1 MVRLQKALFLVIDRL
16 SRQQKQAA
24 LLAVDMALAPVAI
37 LLSAMVVYHLL
48 PVSAA
53 VARVSPLL
61 ILSIGV
67 AGLAS
72 VLLGMPQVQLKSYES
87 RAILRTGV
95 LALVVACGTAMLAVP
110 AGAYHPP
117 SGLILFGLIYFLLLV
132 AARVV
137 LLHLL
142 VWALR
147 LGVPQ
152 RRVLIYGAGRT
163 GAQLAAA
170 LQGHEKIVP
179 VALVDDDPAK
189 HGLLLGGLRIHPAC
203 GIPELAGV
211 LGIDRVILAMPSLS
225 APKQQRI
232 ARSLQ
237 DAGLAVMSVPSF
249 AQLLGEETLV
259 DALTPLPPAQ
269 FLGRRQLDET
279 LHPGAPA
286 YAGRVVMV
294 SGAGGSVGSELCR
307 QLISCAP
314 TRIVLLEQSE
324 IALYDIARE
333 LDELAA
339 GTGVAI
345 DKVLGSV
352 TDARLVREVM
362 EEHAVQVVLH
372 AAAYKHVP
380 LVEANPIAGIVNN
393 VLGTQTLAEAAAA
406 IGAERF
412 VLVSTDKAV
421 RPANVM
427 GATKRLAE
435 RVVQDIA
442 RRSGH
447 MAFAIVRF
455 GNVLG
460 SSGSVVPLFRHQIAR
475 GGPVTLTHPDVT
487 RYFMTIAEAARL
499 VLLAG
504 SLERPGSEAAADA
517 YVLDM
522 GRPVRIRDLA
532 EEMIAAAGY
541 TLRDAARPDGDIEIV
556 VTGLRPGEKLHEE
569 LLIDGSLCPTAHPRI
584 LRAVESGLAAGSP
597 LAPGLRALRAA
608 CAQGDRDAALSA
620 LHDLVEDRGDALAL
634 VAAQ

>member
-1 MVRLQKALFLVIDRL
+1 MVRLQKALFSVIDRL
-16 SRQQKQAA
+16 SRRQKQAA
-24 LLAVDMALAPVAI
+24 LLAVDMVLAPVAM

-48 PVSAA
+48 PVGAA
-53 VARVSPLL
+53 AARVSPLL
-61 ILSIGV
+61 LAGFVI

-72 VLLGMPQVQLKSYES
+72 GALGMPQVQLKSYET

-95 LALVVACGTAMLAVP
+95 LALLVGGGTALLAAP
-110 AGAYHPP
+110 SGGDHPP
-117 SGLILFGLIYFLLLV
+117 SWLILFGLIYFLLLV
-132 AARVV
+132 AARVL

-152 RRVLIYGAGRT
+152 RRVLIYGAGKT

-170 LQGHEKIVP
+170 LQGHEKIIP

-189 HGLLLGGLRIHPAC
+189 HGLMLGGLHVHPAC
-203 GIPELAGV
+203 GIAELAGV

-225 APKQQRI
+225 APRQQRI

-237 DAGLAVMSVPSF
+237 DAGLSVMSVPSF

-259 DALTPLPPAQ
+259 DALTPLPATQ
-269 FLGRRQLDET
+269 FLGRRRLDGT
-279 LHPGAPA
+279 LHPAASA
-286 YAGRVVMV
+286 YAGRVVLV

-307 QLISCAP
+307 QLIACAP
-314 TRIVLLEQSE
+314 SRLVLLEQSE

-345 DKVLGSV
+345 DQVLGSV
-352 TDARLVREVM
+352 TDARLVRQVIAQ
-362 EEHAVQVVLH
+362 HGVRVVLH

-380 LVEANPIAGIVNN
+380 LVEANPLAGIANN

-406 IGAERF
+406 SGVERF

-427 GATKRLAE
+427 GATKRVAE
-435 RVVQDIA
+435 RVVQDTA
-442 RRSGH
+442 RRDGR
-447 MAFAIVRF
+447 MACAIVRF
-455 GNVLG
+455 GNILG
-460 SSGSVVPLFRHQIAR
+460 SSGSVVPLFRDQIAR

-504 SLERPGSEAAADA
+504 SFDRPGSGDAADA

-532 EEMIAAAGY
+532 EQMIAAAGY

-569 LLIDGSLCPTAHPRI
+569 LVINGDLGPTSHPRI
-584 LRAVESGLAAGSP
+584 LRAIESGLSPAAP
-597 LAPGLRALRAA
+597 LAPGLRILRAA
-608 CAQGDRDAALSA
+608 CMAGDRDAAVSA
-620 LHDLVEDRGDALAL
+620 LYDMVEDHGHRPAL

>member
-1 MVRLQKALFLVIDRL
+1 MVRLQKALFSVIDRL
-16 SRQQKQAA
+16 SRRQKQAA
-24 LLAVDMALAPVAI
+24 LLAVDMVLAPVAM

-48 PVSAA
+48 PVAA
-53 VARVSPLL
+53 AAARVSPLL
-61 ILSIGV
+61 MAGFVV

-72 VLLGMPQVQLKSYES
+72 MMLGMPQVQLKSYES

-95 LALVVACGTAMLAVP
+95 LALLVGGGTALLAAP
-110 AGAYHPP
+110 SGADHPP
-117 SGLILFGLIYFLLLV
+117 SWLILFGLIYFLLLV
-132 AARVV
+132 AARVL

-152 RRVLIYGAGRT
+152 RRVLIYGAGKT

-170 LQGHEKIVP
+170 LQGHEKIIP

-189 HGLLLGGLRIHPAC
+189 HGLMLGGLHIYPAC
-203 GIPELAGV
+203 GIAELAGV
-211 LGIDRVILAMPSLS
+211 LGIDRVILAMPSLA
-225 APKQQRI
+225 APRQQRI
-232 ARSLQ
+232 ARALQ
-237 DAGLAVMSVPSF
+237 DAGLSVMSVPSF

-259 DALTPLPPAQ
+259 DALTPLPATQ
-269 FLGRRQLDET
+269 FLGRRRLDGT
-279 LHPGAPA
+279 LHPAASA
-286 YAGRVVMV
+286 YAGRVVLV

-307 QLISCAP
+307 QLVSCAP
-314 TRIVLLEQSE
+314 SRIVLLEQSE

-345 DKVLGSV
+345 DQVLGSV
-352 TDARLVREVM
+352 TDARLVRQIMAQHGVR
-362 EEHAVQVVLH
+362 VVLH

-380 LVEANPIAGIVNN
+380 LVEANPLAGIANN

-406 IGAERF
+406 SGVERF

-427 GATKRLAE
+427 GATKRVAE

-442 RRSGH
+442 RRSGR
-447 MAFAIVRF
+447 MACAIVRF

-460 SSGSVVPLFRHQIAR
+460 SSGSVVPLFRDQIAR

-504 SLERPGSEAAADA
+504 SFDRPGTGDAAEA

-532 EEMIAAAGY
+532 EQMIVAAGY
-541 TLRDAARPDGDIEIV
+541 MLRDTARPDGDIEIV

-569 LLIDGSLCPTAHPRI
+569 LVIDGGLGPTSHPRI
-584 LRAVESGLAAGSP
+584 LRAIESGLSPASP
-597 LAPGLRALRAA
+597 LVPGLRLLHAA
-608 CAQGDRDAALSA
+608 CMAGDRDAAVSA
-620 LHDLVEDRGDALAL
+620 LYDMVEDHGHLPAL